1 MRLLCLALFLMAN
14 DTAKKLSIYY
24 QNIRGLRTKTD
35 DFYRQLC
42 VNLYDVVI
50 LTETWLV
57 NGISDSELFC
67 DRYIVWRRD
76 RDYHRT
82 GQTRGGGVLI
92 AVNKLISAVPQPLF
106 QSTAED
112 LWVSGL
118 EPNHNL
124 TLNAS
129 AKWLIEASKGV
140 QDPAVLLE
148 KFSQNKKVD
157 DTTRALL
164 LTFYGILVV
173 IGAVGNALV
182 VISVVR
188 KPVMRTARN
197 MFIVNLAVSDA
208 LVCCVGTPLT
218 LMELLTKHWPLPD
231 WPSLCKACGAI
242 QAISIFVS
250 TISITAIALD
260 RYQLIVYPTRPGLQ
274 TMGALVTMFCIWV
287 IAFTLASP
295 LYIFRSLKTHYLGL
309 IGMDSLS
316 FCIEDWHIKNG
327 RAIYSGFSLIFQ
339 YLLPVL
345 VVVLAHVQI
354 HRRLRGRR
362 RTTRK
367 TPAILIAIAVTYVIS
382 WLPLNVFNLVAD
394 LSAEPF
400 MEEKTMTITYAVCH
414 MFGMSSAVS
423 NPLLYGWLND
433 NFRKE
438 FEEIL
443 CCCKKR
449 QLTKNTR
456 IKSRKMDTELTAL
469 AQLEHTV
476 TANTKTS
483 QCSQIF

>member
-1 MRLLCLALFLMAN
+1 M
-14 DTAKKLSIYY
+14 
-24 QNIRGLRTKTD
+24 
-35 DFYRQLC
+35 
-42 VNLYDVVI
+42 
-50 LTETWLV
+50 
-57 NGISDSELFC
+57 
-67 DRYIVWRRD
+67 
-76 RDYHRT
+76 
-82 GQTRGGGVLI
+82 
-92 AVNKLISAVPQPLF
+92 
-106 QSTAED
+106 
-112 LWVSGL
+112 
-118 EPNHNL
+118 NL

-129 AKWLIEASKGV
+129 AKWVIEASREV
-140 QDPAVLLE
+140 QNPNTLLE
-148 KFSQNKKVD
+148 KFSLNRKVD
-157 DTTRALL
+157 DPTRSLL
-164 LTFYGILVV
+164 LTFYGILVT

-188 KPVMRTARN
+188 KPAMRTARN

-218 LMELLTKHWPLPD
+218 LMELLTKHWPLPN

-274 TMGALVTMFCIWV
+274 TMGALITMCFIWV
-287 IAFTLASP
+287 TAFTLASP
-295 LYIFRSLKTHYLGL
+295 LYIFRSLKTHKVGL
-309 IGMDSLS
+309 LGMDSLS
-316 FCIEDWHIKNG
+316 FCIEDWPIDDG
-327 RAIYSGFSLIFQ
+327 RAIYSLFSLIFQ
-339 YLLPVL
+339 YLVPVL
-345 VVVLAHVQI
+345 VVIMAHVQI

-367 TPAILIAIAVTYVIS
+367 TPAILIAIAATYVIS

-394 LSAEPF
+394 FSSEVILDETS
-400 MEEKTMTITYAVCH
+400 MTITYAVCH

-443 CCCKKR
+443 CCCRKKN
-449 QLTKNTR
+449 QMNKNMR
-456 IKSRKMDTELTAL
+456 SNHRKMDTELTAL

>member
-1 MRLLCLALFLMAN
+1 MPF
-14 DTAKKLSIYY
+14 Y
-24 QNIRGLRTKTD
+24 D
-35 DFYRQLC
+35 D
-42 VNLYDVVI
+42 I
-50 LTETWLV
+50 
-57 NGISDSELFC
+57 
-67 DRYIVWRRD
+67 
-76 RDYHRT
+76 
-82 GQTRGGGVLI
+82 
-92 AVNKLISAVPQPLF
+92 
-106 QSTAED
+106 
-112 LWVSGL
+112 GL
-118 EPNHNL
+118 EPNQNL

-129 AKWLIEASKGV
+129 ARWLIEASRGI
-140 QDPAVLLE
+140 QDPNILLE

-157 DTTRALL
+157 DPTRALL

-182 VISVVR
+182 VISVSFPCCPVVR

-287 IAFTLASP
+287 TAFTLASP

-316 FCIEDWHIKNG
+316 FCIEDWPIENG
-327 RAIYSGFSLIFQ
+327 RAIYSVFSLIFQ

-394 LSAEPF
+394 FSAQPF

-449 QLTKNTR
+449 PLNKNTR

>member
-1 MRLLCLALFLMAN
+1 MCSGFYVNWTLCL
-14 DTAKKLSIYY
+14 Y
-24 QNIRGLRTKTD
+24 QTK
-35 DFYRQLC
+35 R
-42 VNLYDVVI
+42 I
-50 LTETWLV
+50 LTILMPFYDTMKV
-57 NGISDSELFC
+57 DHSM
-67 DRYIVWRRD
+67 
-76 RDYHRT
+76 
-82 GQTRGGGVLI
+82 
-92 AVNKLISAVPQPLF
+92 
-106 QSTAED
+106 
-112 LWVSGL
+112 
-118 EPNHNL
+118 NL

-129 AKWLIEASKGV
+129 AKWLIEASRGIEN
-140 QDPAVLLE
+140 PNNLLE
-148 KFSQNKKVD
+148 KFSLNRKVD
-157 DTTRALL
+157 DRTSALL
-164 LTFYGILVV
+164 LTFYGILVI

-260 RYQLIVYPTRPGLQ
+260 RYQLIVYPTRPSLQ
-274 TMGALVTMFCIWV
+274 TMGALVTMLCIWV
-287 IAFTLASP
+287 TAFCLASP
-295 LYIFRSLKTHYLGL
+295 LYIFRSLKTHNIGL
-309 IGMDSLS
+309 KDMDSLS
-316 FCIEDWHIKNG
+316 FCIEDWPIAKG
-327 RAIYSGFSLIFQ
+327 RAIYSLFSLILQ

-345 VVVLAHVQI
+345 VVVVAHVQI

-362 RTTRK
+362 RTTKK

-394 LSAEPF
+394 FSTEPIL
-400 MEEKTMTITYAVCH
+400 EEKSMTITYAICH

-449 QLTKNTR
+449 QITKDSR
-456 IKSRKMDTELTAL
+456 IKNRKMDTELTAL
-469 AQLEHTV
+469 AQIEHTV

>member
-1 MRLLCLALFLMAN
+1 MPYYDDMAVDN
-14 DTAKKLSIYY
+14 SM
-24 QNIRGLRTKTD
+24 N
-35 DFYRQLC
+35 F
-42 VNLYDVVI
+42 
-50 LTETWLV
+50 
-57 NGISDSELFC
+57 
-67 DRYIVWRRD
+67 
-76 RDYHRT
+76 
-82 GQTRGGGVLI
+82 
-92 AVNKLISAVPQPLF
+92 
-106 QSTAED
+106 
-112 LWVSGL
+112 
-118 EPNHNL
+118 

-129 AKWLIEASKGV
+129 AKWLIQASLGV
-140 QDPAVLLE
+140 EDPNTLLD
-148 KFSQNKKVD
+148 KFSQNRKVD
-157 DTTRALL
+157 DPTRSLL

-182 VISVVR
+182 VLSVVR
-188 KPVMRTARN
+188 KPAMRTARN
-197 MFIVNLAVSDA
+197 MFIVNLAVSDT

-231 WPSLCKACGAI
+231 WPGLCKACGAI

-260 RYQLIVYPTRPGLQ
+260 RYQLIVYPTRQGLQ
-274 TMGALVTMFCIWV
+274 TMGALITMFIIWV
-287 IAFTLASP
+287 TAFALASP
-295 LYIFRSLKTHYLGL
+295 LYIFRSLKTHKVGL
-309 IGMDSLS
+309 IGMDILS
-316 FCIEDWHIKNG
+316 FCIEDWPIANG
-327 RAIYSGFSLIFQ
+327 RAIYSFFSLIFQ
-339 YLLPVL
+339 YVLPVL
-345 VVVLAHVQI
+345 VVVVAHVQI

-394 LSAEPF
+394 FSQDAILD
-400 MEEKTMTITYAVCH
+400 EKTLTITYAICH

-443 CCCKKR
+443 CCGRKKGQTIEKLR
-449 QLTKNTR
+449 AKN
-456 IKSRKMDTELTAL
+456 KKMDTELTAL
-469 AQLEHTV
+469 AQIEHTV

>member
-1 MRLLCLALFLMAN
+1 MPF
-14 DTAKKLSIYY
+14 Y
-24 QNIRGLRTKTD
+24 D
-35 DFYRQLC
+35 DM
-42 VNLYDVVI
+42 
-50 LTETWLV
+50 
-57 NGISDSELFC
+57 
-67 DRYIVWRRD
+67 
-76 RDYHRT
+76 
-82 GQTRGGGVLI
+82 
-92 AVNKLISAVPQPLF
+92 VPE
-106 QSTAED
+106 A
-112 LWVSGL
+112 GM
-118 EPNHNL
+118 NL
-124 TLNAS
+124 TVNAS
-129 AKWLIEASKGV
+129 VRMIIEASRGI
-140 QDPAVLLE
+140 QQPNVLLE
-148 KFSQNKKVD
+148 KFSQNRKVD
-157 DTTRALL
+157 DPTRALL

-274 TMGALVTMFCIWV
+274 TMGALITMFFIWLT
-287 IAFTLASP
+287 AFTLASP
-295 LYIFRSLKTHYLGL
+295 LYIFRSLKTHKLGL

-316 FCIEDWHIKNG
+316 FCIEDWPIRNG
-327 RAIYSGFSLIFQ
+327 RAIYSLFSLIFQ
-339 YLLPVL
+339 YVVPVL
-345 VVVLAHVQI
+345 VVIIAHVQI

-367 TPAILIAIAVTYVIS
+367 TPAILIAIAATYVIS
-382 WLPLNVFNLVAD
+382 WMPLNVFNLVAD
-394 LSAEPF
+394 FSPEPF
-400 MEEKTMTITYAVCH
+400 MDEKTMTITYAVCH

-443 CCCKKR
+443 CCCQKPSDIKN
-449 QLTKNTR
+449 NTR
-456 IKSRKMDTELTAL
+456 VKSRKMETELTAL

-476 TANTKTS
+476 SANTKTS

>member
-1 MRLLCLALFLMAN
+1 MPF
-14 DTAKKLSIYY
+14 Y
-24 QNIRGLRTKTD
+24 D
-35 DFYRQLC
+35 DMLP
-42 VNLYDVVI
+42 DA
-50 LTETWLV
+50 
-57 NGISDSELFC
+57 SM
-67 DRYIVWRRD
+67 
-76 RDYHRT
+76 
-82 GQTRGGGVLI
+82 
-92 AVNKLISAVPQPLF
+92 
-106 QSTAED
+106 
-112 LWVSGL
+112 
-118 EPNHNL
+118 NL
-124 TLNAS
+124 TVNAS
-129 AKWLIEASKGV
+129 VRMIIEASRGI
-140 QDPAVLLE
+140 QDPNVLLE
-148 KFSQNKKVD
+148 KFSQNRKVD
-157 DTTRALL
+157 DPTRALL

-260 RYQLIVYPTRPGLQ
+260 RYQLIVFPTRPGLH
-274 TMGALVTMFCIWV
+274 TMGAVNTMLFIWMT
-287 IAFTLASP
+287 AFTLASP
-295 LYIFRSLKTHYLGL
+295 LYIFRNLKTHKLGL

-316 FCIEDWHIKNG
+316 FCIEDWPIRNG
-327 RAIYSGFSLIFQ
+327 RAIYSLFSLIFQ

-345 VVVLAHVQI
+345 VVVIAHVQI

-362 RTTRK
+362 RATRK
-367 TPAILIAIAVTYVIS
+367 TPAILIAIAATYVIS
-382 WLPLNVFNLVAD
+382 WLPLNVFNIVAD
-394 LSAEPF
+394 FSPEPF

-443 CCCKKR
+443 CCCQKKR
-449 QLTKNTR
+449 DLKNNTR
-456 IKSRKMDTELTAL
+456 ITNRKMDTELTAL
-469 AQLEHTV
+469 AQMEHTV

>member
-1 MRLLCLALFLMAN
+1 MPIYDDMGL
-14 DTAKKLSIYY
+14 DT
-24 QNIRGLRTKTD
+24 NM
-35 DFYRQLC
+35 
-42 VNLYDVVI
+42 
-50 LTETWLV
+50 
-57 NGISDSELFC
+57 
-67 DRYIVWRRD
+67 
-76 RDYHRT
+76 
-82 GQTRGGGVLI
+82 
-92 AVNKLISAVPQPLF
+92 
-106 QSTAED
+106 
-112 LWVSGL
+112 
-118 EPNHNL
+118 NL
-124 TLNAS
+124 TLNVS
-129 AKWLIEASKGV
+129 ARWLIEASRGI
-140 QDPAVLLE
+140 QDPNILLE

-157 DTTRALL
+157 DPTRALL

-260 RYQLIVYPTRPGLQ
+260 RYQLIVYPTRSGLQ
-274 TMGALVTMFCIWV
+274 TMGALITMFIIWV
-287 IAFTLASP
+287 TAFTLASP

-316 FCIEDWHIKNG
+316 FCIEDWPVNNG
-327 RAIYSGFSLIFQ
+327 RAMYSVFSLIFQ
-339 YLLPVL
+339 YLLPV
-345 VVVLAHVQI
+345 VVVVIAHVQI

-394 LSAEPF
+394 FSAEPF
-400 MEEKTMTITYAVCH
+400 MEEKTMTITYAICH

-443 CCCKKR
+443 CCCKSR
-449 QLTKNTR
+449 QMTKNTR

>member
-1 MRLLCLALFLMAN
+1 MPF
-14 DTAKKLSIYY
+14 YY
-24 QNIRGLRTKTD
+24 DMTPD
-35 DFYRQLC
+35 A
-42 VNLYDVVI
+42 
-50 LTETWLV
+50 
-57 NGISDSELFC
+57 SM
-67 DRYIVWRRD
+67 
-76 RDYHRT
+76 
-82 GQTRGGGVLI
+82 
-92 AVNKLISAVPQPLF
+92 
-106 QSTAED
+106 
-112 LWVSGL
+112 
-118 EPNHNL
+118 NL
-124 TLNAS
+124 TFNAS
-129 AKWLIEASKGV
+129 AKWIIEASRGI
-140 QDPAVLLE
+140 QDPNVLLE
-148 KFSQNKKVD
+148 KFSQNRKVD
-157 DTTRALL
+157 DPTRSLL
-164 LTFYGILVV
+164 LAFYGILVV

-274 TMGALVTMFCIWV
+274 TMGALITMFFIWAT
-287 IAFTLASP
+287 AFTLASP
-295 LYIFRSLKTHYLGL
+295 LYIFRNLKTHKLGL

-316 FCIEDWHIKNG
+316 FCIEDWPIKNG
-327 RAIYSGFSLIFQ
+327 RAIYSLLSLIFQ

-367 TPAILIAIAVTYVIS
+367 TPAILIAIAATYVIS

-394 LSAEPF
+394 FSSEPF
-400 MEEKTMTITYAVCH
+400 LDEKAMTITYAICH

-443 CCCKKR
+443 CCCQKKG
-449 QLTKNTR
+449 QLKKNIGR
-456 IKSRKMDTELTAL
+456 AKNRKMDTELTAL

>member
-1 MRLLCLALFLMAN
+1 MPF
-14 DTAKKLSIYY
+14 Y
-24 QNIRGLRTKTD
+24 D
-35 DFYRQLC
+35 DM
-42 VNLYDVVI
+42 
-50 LTETWLV
+50 
-57 NGISDSELFC
+57 
-67 DRYIVWRRD
+67 
-76 RDYHRT
+76 
-82 GQTRGGGVLI
+82 
-92 AVNKLISAVPQPLF
+92 K
-106 QSTAED
+106 ED
-112 LWVSGL
+112 
-118 EPNHNL
+118 PRMNL
-124 TLNAS
+124 TLNTS
-129 AKWLIEASKGV
+129 AKWVIEASRGI
-140 QDPAVLLE
+140 QNPNTLLE
-148 KFSQNKKVD
+148 KFSTNRKVD
-157 DTTRALL
+157 DPTRSVL

-274 TMGALVTMFCIWV
+274 TMGTLVTMFFIWV
-287 IAFTLASP
+287 TAFCLASP
-295 LYIFRSLKTHYLGL
+295 LYIYRSLKTHKLGL
-309 IGMDSLS
+309 LGMDSIS
-316 FCIEDWHIKNG
+316 FCIEDWPIENG
-327 RAIYSGFSLIFQ
+327 RAVYSLFSLIFQ

-345 VVVLAHVQI
+345 VVVMAHLQI

-382 WLPLNVFNLVAD
+382 WLPLNVFNIVAD
-394 LSAEPF
+394 INANLILD
-400 MEEKTMTITYAVCH
+400 EKKIVITYAVCH

-443 CCCKKR
+443 CCCRKKG
-449 QLTKNTR
+449 QMKNVR
-456 IKSRKMDTELTAL
+456 KSRKMETELTAL
-469 AQLEHTV
+469 QEHTV

>member
-1 MRLLCLALFLMAN
+1 MSNIGGQVLSANNISWLGRALC
-14 DTAKKLSIYY
+14 
-24 QNIRGLRTKTD
+24 
-35 DFYRQLC
+35 
-42 VNLYDVVI
+42 
-50 LTETWLV
+50 
-57 NGISDSELFC
+57 
-67 DRYIVWRRD
+67 
-76 RDYHRT
+76 
-82 GQTRGGGVLI
+82 
-92 AVNKLISAVPQPLF
+92 
-106 QSTAED
+106 
-112 LWVSGL
+112 SGDKA
-118 EPNHNL
+118 NL
-124 TLNAS
+124 TLCFLHLKRILTVLMPFYDDILRLDPSMNSTHNVS
-129 AKWLIEASKGV
+129 ARLLIEASRGI
-140 QDPAVLLE
+140 QDPNILLE
-148 KFSQNKKVD
+148 KFSQNRKVD
-157 DTTRALL
+157 DPTRALL

-274 TMGALVTMFCIWV
+274 TMGALITMFFIWV
-287 IAFTLASP
+287 TAFALASP
-295 LYIFRSLKTHYLGL
+295 LYIFRNLKTHSIGL

-316 FCIEDWHIKNG
+316 FCIEDWPIDNG
-327 RAIYSGFSLIFQ
+327 RAIYSLFSLIFQ

-345 VVVLAHVQI
+345 VVVIAHVQI

-394 LSAEPF
+394 FSDNYFLD
-400 MEEKTMTITYAVCH
+400 EKTMTVTYAICH

-449 QLTKNTR
+449 PLKKHTR
-456 IKSRKMDTELTAL
+456 TTNRKMDTELTAL
-469 AQLEHTV
+469 AQNEHTV

>member
-1 MRLLCLALFLMAN
+1 MVKIFKISENQTENGRWEGKHPLCGDTDLNATLCL
-14 DTAKKLSIYY
+14 IYLK
-24 QNIRGLRTKTD
+24 R
-35 DFYRQLC
+35 
-42 VNLYDVVI
+42 
-50 LTETWLV
+50 
-57 NGISDSELFC
+57 
-67 DRYIVWRRD
+67 
-76 RDYHRT
+76 
-82 GQTRGGGVLI
+82 
-92 AVNKLISAVPQPLF
+92 LISLLMPFYDDMAVD
-106 QSTAED
+106 S
-112 LWVSGL
+112 
-118 EPNHNL
+118 NMNL
-124 TLNAS
+124 TNAS
-129 AKWLIEASKGV
+129 AKLLIEASQGI
-140 QDPAVLLE
+140 QNPNILLE

-157 DTTRALL
+157 DPTRALL

-260 RYQLIVYPTRPGLQ
+260 RYQLIVYPTREGLQ
-274 TMGALVTMFCIWV
+274 TMGAIMTMFFIWI
-287 IAFTLASP
+287 IAFALASP
-295 LYIFRSLKTHYLGL
+295 LYIYRSLKTHKVGL

-316 FCIEDWHIKNG
+316 FCIEDWPMEHG
-327 RAIYSGFSLIFQ
+327 RAMYSVFSLIFQ

-345 VVVLAHVQI
+345 VVVIAHIQI
-354 HRRLRGRR
+354 HKSIRGRR
-362 RTTRK
+362 RITRK

-382 WLPLNVFNLVAD
+382 WLPLNVFNLTAD
-394 LSAEPF
+394 FSSEPILD
-400 MEEKTMTITYAVCH
+400 EKSMTITYAVCH

-443 CCCKKR
+443 CCWRRKGNGKHS
-449 QLTKNTR
+449 TR
-456 IKSRKMDTELTAL
+456 ITNRKMDTELTAL
-469 AQLEHTV
+469 AQLEQTV
-476 TANTKTS
+476 TGNTKTS
-483 QCSQIF
+483 YCSQIF

>member
-1 MRLLCLALFLMAN
+1 MPF
-14 DTAKKLSIYY
+14 
-24 QNIRGLRTKTD
+24 
-35 DFYRQLC
+35 
-42 VNLYDVVI
+42 YDVMPPNNMDNNSFQG
-50 LTETWLV
+50 L
-57 NGISDSELFC
+57 
-67 DRYIVWRRD
+67 
-76 RDYHRT
+76 DY
-82 GQTRGGGVLI
+82 
-92 AVNKLISAVPQPLF
+92 NM
-106 QSTAED
+106 
-112 LWVSGL
+112 
-118 EPNHNL
+118 NL
-124 TLNAS
+124 TLNMS
-129 AKWLIEASKGV
+129 AKWLIEASRGI
-140 QDPAVLLE
+140 QDPNILLE

-157 DTTRALL
+157 DPTRALL
-164 LTFYGILVV
+164 LTFYGILMV

-260 RYQLIVYPTRPGLQ
+260 RYQLIVYPTRHGLQ
-274 TMGALVTMFCIWV
+274 TMGALTTMVFIW
-287 IAFTLASP
+287 ITAFFLASP
-295 LYIFRSLKTHYLGL
+295 LYIFRSLKTHHLRL
-309 IGMDSLS
+309 IGMNSLS
-316 FCIEDWHIKNG
+316 FCIEDWPVHNG
-327 RAIYSGFSLIFQ
+327 RALYSVFSLIFQ

-345 VVVLAHVQI
+345 VVVIAHVQI

-367 TPAILIAIAVTYVIS
+367 TPAILVAIAVTYVIS

-394 LSAEPF
+394 FSEQSF
-400 MEEKTMTITYAVCH
+400 KDENTMTITYAVCH

-423 NPLLYGWLND
+423 NPLIYGWLND

-449 QLTKNTR
+449 QTAKNTR

-476 TANTKTS
+476 TTNTKTS

>member
-1 MRLLCLALFLMAN
+1 MPF
-14 DTAKKLSIYY
+14 Y
-24 QNIRGLRTKTD
+24 D
-35 DFYRQLC
+35 DMML
-42 VNLYDVVI
+42 DP
-50 LTETWLV
+50 
-57 NGISDSELFC
+57 SENF
-67 DRYIVWRRD
+67 
-76 RDYHRT
+76 
-82 GQTRGGGVLI
+82 
-92 AVNKLISAVPQPLF
+92 
-106 QSTAED
+106 
-112 LWVSGL
+112 
-118 EPNHNL
+118 
-124 TLNAS
+124 TLNVS
-129 AKWLIEASKGV
+129 AKWIIEASKGI
-140 QDPAVLLE
+140 QQPNVLLE
-148 KFSQNKKVD
+148 KFSQNRKVD
-157 DTTRALL
+157 DPTRSLL
-164 LTFYGILVV
+164 LTFYGILVI

-260 RYQLIVYPTRPGLQ
+260 RYQLIVYPTRRGLQ
-274 TMGALVTMFCIWV
+274 TMGALITMFFIWLT
-287 IAFTLASP
+287 AFTLASP
-295 LYIFRSLKTHYLGL
+295 LFIFRSLKTHKLGF
-309 IGMDSLS
+309 IGMDSIS
-316 FCIEDWHIKNG
+316 FCIEDWPIDNG
-327 RAIYSGFSLIFQ
+327 RAIYSVFSLIFQ
-339 YLLPVL
+339 YVLPVL
-345 VVVLAHVQI
+345 VVIIAHVQI

-394 LSAEPF
+394 FSPEPILD
-400 MEEKTMTITYAVCH
+400 EKPMTITYAICH

-443 CCCKKR
+443 CCCRKKG
-449 QLTKNTR
+449 QMKKNIR
-456 IKSRKMDTELTAL
+456 VKSRKMDTELTAL
-469 AQLEHTV
+469 QLEHTV

>member
-1 MRLLCLALFLMAN
+1 MPF
-14 DTAKKLSIYY
+14 Y
-24 QNIRGLRTKTD
+24 D
-35 DFYRQLC
+35 DM
-42 VNLYDVVI
+42 
-50 LTETWLV
+50 
-57 NGISDSELFC
+57 
-67 DRYIVWRRD
+67 
-76 RDYHRT
+76 
-82 GQTRGGGVLI
+82 
-92 AVNKLISAVPQPLF
+92 VPD
-106 QSTAED
+106 A
-112 LWVSGL
+112 GM
-118 EPNHNL
+118 NL
-124 TLNAS
+124 TVNAS
-129 AKWLIEASKGV
+129 VRMIIEASRGI
-140 QDPAVLLE
+140 QDPNVLLE
-148 KFSQNKKVD
+148 KFSQNRKVD
-157 DTTRALL
+157 DPTRALL

-274 TMGALVTMFCIWV
+274 TMGALISMFFIWLT
-287 IAFTLASP
+287 AFTLASP
-295 LYIFRSLKTHYLGL
+295 LYMFRNLKTHKLGL

-316 FCIEDWHIKNG
+316 FCIEDWPIKNG
-327 RAIYSGFSLIFQ
+327 RAIYSVFSLIFQ
-339 YLLPVL
+339 YLVPVL
-345 VVVLAHVQI
+345 VVVMAHVQI

-362 RTTRK
+362 RTTKK
-367 TPAILIAIAVTYVIS
+367 TPAILIAIAATYVIS

-394 LSAEPF
+394 FSPEPF
-400 MEEKTMTITYAVCH
+400 MDEKTMTITYAVCH

-443 CCCKKR
+443 CCCQKKSNI
-449 QLTKNTR
+449 KNNTR
-456 IKSRKMDTELTAL
+456 IKNRKMDTELTAL
-469 AQLEHTV
+469 AQLEQTV

>member
-1 MRLLCLALFLMAN
+1 MPFYDDMR
-14 DTAKKLSIYY
+14 
-24 QNIRGLRTKTD
+24 
-35 DFYRQLC
+35 
-42 VNLYDVVI
+42 
-50 LTETWLV
+50 
-57 NGISDSELFC
+57 
-67 DRYIVWRRD
+67 
-76 RDYHRT
+76 
-82 GQTRGGGVLI
+82 
-92 AVNKLISAVPQPLF
+92 
-106 QSTAED
+106 ED
-112 LWVSGL
+112 PSM
-118 EPNHNL
+118 NL

-129 AKWLIEASKGV
+129 AKWVIEASRGI
-140 QDPAVLLE
+140 QNPNTLLE
-148 KFSQNKKVD
+148 KYSLNRKVD
-157 DTTRALL
+157 DPTRALV
-164 LTFYGILVV
+164 LTFYGILVT

-274 TMGALVTMFCIWV
+274 TMGALVTMFFIWV
-287 IAFTLASP
+287 TAFALASP
-295 LYIFRSLKTHYLGL
+295 LYIFRNLKTHKFGL
-309 IGMDSLS
+309 LGMDSLS
-316 FCIEDWHIKNG
+316 FCIEDWPIDNG
-327 RAIYSGFSLIFQ
+327 RAIYSVFSLIFQ
-339 YLLPVL
+339 YLVPVL
-345 VVVLAHVQI
+345 VVVIAHVQI
-354 HRRLRGRR
+354 HKRLRGRR

-367 TPAILIAIAVTYVIS
+367 TPAILIAIAATYVIS
-382 WLPLNVFNLVAD
+382 WFPLNVFNLVAD
-394 LSAEPF
+394 FSTEDLLD
-400 MEEKTMTITYAVCH
+400 EKAMTITYAICH

-443 CCCKKR
+443 CCCR
-449 QLTKNTR
+449 LKNQKNKNMR
-456 IKSRKMDTELTAL
+456 IKNRKMDTELTAL

>member
-1 MRLLCLALFLMAN
+1 MNWTLC
-14 DTAKKLSIYY
+14 YY
-24 QNIRGLRTKTD
+24 HIKR
-35 DFYRQLC
+35 
-42 VNLYDVVI
+42 I
-50 LTETWLV
+50 LTILMPFYDD
-57 NGISDSELFC
+57 IS
-67 DRYIVWRRD
+67 
-76 RDYHRT
+76 
-82 GQTRGGGVLI
+82 Q
-92 AVNKLISAVPQPLF
+92 NKMDNNSFEA
-106 QSTAED
+106 
-112 LWVSGL
+112 WGL
-118 EPNHNL
+118 ELNQNL
-124 TLNAS
+124 SLNAS
-129 AKWLIEASKGV
+129 ARWLIEASKGV
-140 QDPAVLLE
+140 QDPKILLE
-148 KFSQNKKVD
+148 KFAQNKKVD

-173 IGAVGNALV
+173 IGGVGNALV
-182 VISVVR
+182 VISVIR

-274 TMGALVTMFCIWV
+274 TMGALITMLCIW
-287 IAFTLASP
+287 ITAFTLASP
-295 LYIFRSLKTHYLGL
+295 LFVFRSLKTHYIGL
-309 IGMDSLS
+309 MDMDSLS
-316 FCIEDWHIKNG
+316 FCIEDWPIEDG
-327 RAIYSGFSLIFQ
+327 RAIYSVFSLIFQ

-394 LSAEPF
+394 FSAQPF

-449 QLTKNTR
+449 PLNKNTR

>member
-1 MRLLCLALFLMAN
+1 MKREV
-14 DTAKKLSIYY
+14 
-24 QNIRGLRTKTD
+24 GLD
-35 DFYRQLC
+35 L
-42 VNLYDVVI
+42 NL
-50 LTETWLV
+50 
-57 NGISDSELFC
+57 
-67 DRYIVWRRD
+67 
-76 RDYHRT
+76 
-82 GQTRGGGVLI
+82 
-92 AVNKLISAVPQPLF
+92 
-106 QSTAED
+106 
-112 LWVSGL
+112 
-118 EPNHNL
+118 NL
-124 TLNAS
+124 TLNGS
-129 AKWLIEASKGV
+129 ARWLIEASRGI
-140 QDPAVLLE
+140 QDPNILLE

-157 DTTRALL
+157 DPTRALL

-188 KPVMRTARN
+188 KPAMRTARN

-208 LVCCVGTPLT
+208 LVCSVGTPLT

-274 TMGALVTMFCIWV
+274 TMGALITMFFIWV
-287 IAFTLASP
+287 TAFTLASP
-295 LYIFRSLKTHYLGL
+295 LYMFRSLKTYYLQL
-309 IGMDSLS
+309 IELPSLS
-316 FCIEDWHIKNG
+316 FCIEDWPLENG
-327 RAIYSGFSLIFQ
+327 RAMYSLFSLIFQ

-345 VVVLAHVQI
+345 VVVIAHVQI

-362 RTTRK
+362 RMTRK
-367 TPAILIAIAVTYVIS
+367 TPTILIAIAVTYVIS

-394 LSAEPF
+394 FSAQPF
-400 MEEKTMTITYAVCH
+400 MEEKTMTITYAICH

-438 FEEIL
+438 FMEIL

-449 QLTKNTR
+449 EMKKTTRVKN
-456 IKSRKMDTELTAL
+456 RKMDTELTAL

>member
-1 MRLLCLALFLMAN
+1 MNWTLC
-14 DTAKKLSIYY
+14 YY
-24 QNIRGLRTKTD
+24 HIKR
-35 DFYRQLC
+35 
-42 VNLYDVVI
+42 I
-50 LTETWLV
+50 LTILMPFYDD
-57 NGISDSELFC
+57 I
-67 DRYIVWRRD
+67 
-76 RDYHRT
+76 
-82 GQTRGGGVLI
+82 
-92 AVNKLISAVPQPLF
+92 NKYRMDN
-106 QSTAED
+106 STLE
-112 LWVSGL
+112 GL

>member
-1 MRLLCLALFLMAN
+1 MRVEASM
-14 DTAKKLSIYY
+14 
-24 QNIRGLRTKTD
+24 
-35 DFYRQLC
+35 
-42 VNLYDVVI
+42 
-50 LTETWLV
+50 
-57 NGISDSELFC
+57 
-67 DRYIVWRRD
+67 
-76 RDYHRT
+76 
-82 GQTRGGGVLI
+82 
-92 AVNKLISAVPQPLF
+92 
-106 QSTAED
+106 
-112 LWVSGL
+112 
-118 EPNHNL
+118 NL

-129 AKWLIEASKGV
+129 AKWVIEASRGI
-140 QDPAVLLE
+140 QNPNSLLE
-148 KFSQNKKVD
+148 KFSQNRKVD
-157 DTTRALL
+157 DPTRALL

-208 LVCCVGTPLT
+208 LVCCIGTPLT

-260 RYQLIVYPTRPGLQ
+260 RYQLIVYPTHRSLQ
-274 TMGALVTMFCIWV
+274 TMGAIVTMAGIWLT
-287 IAFTLASP
+287 AFTLASP
-295 LYIFRSLKTHYLGL
+295 LYIFRSLKTHKLGL
-309 IGMDSLS
+309 IGIDSLS
-316 FCIEDWHIKNG
+316 FCIEDWPIENG
-327 RAIYSGFSLIFQ
+327 RAIYSVFSLIFQ

-345 VVVLAHVQI
+345 VVIIAHVQI

-367 TPAILIAIAVTYVIS
+367 TPAILIAIAATYVIS

-394 LSAEPF
+394 FNSPDPILDENS
-400 MEEKTMTITYAVCH
+400 MTITYAVCH

-443 CCCKKR
+443 CCGRRKGVMKKS
-449 QLTKNTR
+449 
-456 IKSRKMDTELTAL
+456 SRNNNRKLDTELTAL
-469 AQLEHTV
+469 QMEHTVV

>member
-1 MRLLCLALFLMAN
+1 MPIYDDMPQNSMENNSFQGL
-14 DTAKKLSIYY
+14 DT
-24 QNIRGLRTKTD
+24 NM
-35 DFYRQLC
+35 
-42 VNLYDVVI
+42 
-50 LTETWLV
+50 
-57 NGISDSELFC
+57 
-67 DRYIVWRRD
+67 
-76 RDYHRT
+76 
-82 GQTRGGGVLI
+82 
-92 AVNKLISAVPQPLF
+92 
-106 QSTAED
+106 
-112 LWVSGL
+112 
-118 EPNHNL
+118 NL
-124 TLNAS
+124 TLNVS
-129 AKWLIEASKGV
+129 ARWLIEASRGI
-140 QDPAVLLE
+140 QDPNILLE

-157 DTTRALL
+157 DPTRALL

-260 RYQLIVYPTRPGLQ
+260 RYQLIVYPTRSGLQ
-274 TMGALVTMFCIWV
+274 TMGALITMFIIWV
-287 IAFTLASP
+287 TAFTLASP

-316 FCIEDWHIKNG
+316 FCIEDWPVNNG
-327 RAIYSGFSLIFQ
+327 RAMYSVFSLIFQ
-339 YLLPVL
+339 YLLPV
-345 VVVLAHVQI
+345 VVVVIAHVQI

-394 LSAEPF
+394 FSAEPF
-400 MEEKTMTITYAVCH
+400 MEEKTMTITYAICH

-443 CCCKKR
+443 CCCKSR
-449 QLTKNTR
+449 QMTKNTR

>member
-1 MRLLCLALFLMAN
+1 MPFYDDML
-14 DTAKKLSIYY
+14 
-24 QNIRGLRTKTD
+24 QNRMD
-35 DFYRQLC
+35 NNSF
-42 VNLYDVVI
+42 
-50 LTETWLV
+50 E
-57 NGISDSELFC
+57 
-67 DRYIVWRRD
+67 
-76 RDYHRT
+76 
-82 GQTRGGGVLI
+82 
-92 AVNKLISAVPQPLF
+92 
-106 QSTAED
+106 
-112 LWVSGL
+112 GL
-118 EPNHNL
+118 EPNLNL

-129 AKWLIEASKGV
+129 ARWLIEASRGI
-140 QDPAVLLE
+140 QDPNILLE

-157 DTTRALL
+157 DPTRALL

-182 VISVVR
+182 VISVSFSCFPVVR

-218 LMELLTKHWPLPD
+218 LMELLTKHWPLPN

-274 TMGALVTMFCIWV
+274 TAGAIVTMFFIWV
-287 IAFTLASP
+287 TAFTLASP

-316 FCIEDWHIKNG
+316 FCIEDWPIKNG
-327 RAIYSGFSLIFQ
+327 RAIYSVFSLIFQ

-394 LSAEPF
+394 FSAEPF

-449 QLTKNTR
+449 QNNKNTR

>member
-1 MRLLCLALFLMAN
+1 M
-14 DTAKKLSIYY
+14 
-24 QNIRGLRTKTD
+24 
-35 DFYRQLC
+35 
-42 VNLYDVVI
+42 
-50 LTETWLV
+50 
-57 NGISDSELFC
+57 
-67 DRYIVWRRD
+67 
-76 RDYHRT
+76 
-82 GQTRGGGVLI
+82 
-92 AVNKLISAVPQPLF
+92 
-106 QSTAED
+106 
-112 LWVSGL
+112 
-118 EPNHNL
+118 NL

-129 AKWLIEASKGV
+129 ARWLIEASRGV
-140 QDPAVLLE
+140 QNPNILLQ
-148 KFSQNKKVD
+148 KFSQNRKVD
-157 DTTRALL
+157 DPTRSLL

-274 TMGALVTMFCIWV
+274 TMGALVTMFFIWV
-287 IAFTLASP
+287 TAFTLASP
-295 LYIFRSLKTHYLGL
+295 LYIFRSLKRHKVGIL
-309 IGMDSLS
+309 
-316 FCIEDWHIKNG
+316 
-327 RAIYSGFSLIFQ
+327 
-339 YLLPVL
+339 VL
-345 VVVLAHVQI
+345 VVVIAHVQI

-394 LSAEPF
+394 FSKDAILD
-400 MEEKTMTITYAVCH
+400 EKSMTITYAICH

-443 CCCKKR
+443 CCCRQKR
-449 QLTKNTR
+449 QKNKNSR
-456 IKSRKMDTELTAL
+456 INNRKMDTELTAL

>member
-1 MRLLCLALFLMAN
+1 MPFYDDMR
-14 DTAKKLSIYY
+14 
-24 QNIRGLRTKTD
+24 
-35 DFYRQLC
+35 
-42 VNLYDVVI
+42 
-50 LTETWLV
+50 
-57 NGISDSELFC
+57 
-67 DRYIVWRRD
+67 
-76 RDYHRT
+76 
-82 GQTRGGGVLI
+82 
-92 AVNKLISAVPQPLF
+92 
-106 QSTAED
+106 ED
-112 LWVSGL
+112 PSM
-118 EPNHNL
+118 NL

-129 AKWLIEASKGV
+129 AKWVIEASREV
-140 QDPAVLLE
+140 QNPNTLLQ
-148 KFSQNKKVD
+148 KFSLNRKVD
-157 DTTRALL
+157 DPTRALL
-164 LTFYGILVV
+164 LTFYGILVT

-188 KPVMRTARN
+188 KPAMRTARN

-274 TMGALVTMFCIWV
+274 TMGALITMFFIWV
-287 IAFTLASP
+287 TAFTLASP
-295 LYIFRSLKTHYLGL
+295 LYIFRSLKTHKVGL
-309 IGMDSLS
+309 LGMDSLS
-316 FCIEDWHIKNG
+316 FCIEDWPIDDG
-327 RAIYSGFSLIFQ
+327 RAVYSLFSLIFQ
-339 YLLPVL
+339 YLVPVL
-345 VVVLAHVQI
+345 VVVMAHVQI

-367 TPAILIAIAVTYVIS
+367 TPAILIAIAATYVIS
-382 WLPLNVFNLVAD
+382 WLPLNVFNIVAD
-394 LSAEPF
+394 FSSEAILDETS
-400 MEEKTMTITYAVCH
+400 MTITYAVCH

-443 CCCKKR
+443 CCCR
-449 QLTKNTR
+449 TKNQMNKNMR
-456 IKSRKMDTELTAL
+456 IKNRKMDTELTAL
-469 AQLEHTV
+469 AQLEQTV